1 MDSTENAG
9 ERKPQAKKS
18 AAGLATADEGVSDS
32 QLRWREALVLWLRW
46 NQVYE
51 RVTEQMFAIGDDPAR
66 LQALMDEADGL
77 RRQAIA
83 LSQELLG

>member
-1 MDSTENAG
+1 MGSTENAG

-18 AAGLATADEGVSDS
+18 AAGLATADEGISDS

-66 LQALMDEADGL
+66 LQTLMDEADGL